1 MAHHIHWL
9 MVLSNLA
16 VLTEANPLRLS
27 EWFWAAFI
35 DAYEWV
41 ELTNVLGMAT
51 FAGGGVL
58 ATKPYVS
65 TGN

>member
-1 MAHHIHWL
+1 LAHHIHRL

-41 ELTNVLGMAT
+41 ELANVLGMAT